1 MKKIDIKG
9 TIILDDYKEI
19 YDFYG
24 IENTSV
30 SDVVDALPDD
40 GSDVEVII
48 NSPGG
53 MVDAG
58 SEIYSQL
65 KSYEGKVT
73 AKVFALAA
81 SAASIIA
88 VGADETLIAPTAQ
101 IMIHNVSNMAEGD
114 YRVMQKNAS
123 VLENYNKAIASAYV
137 IKTGKSEEEILDL
150 MNEETYFTAKQAVE
164 EGFAD
169 GILFDEEAP
178 KVASVGGAL
187 IPQAVIDKT
196 RRIIKER
203 EVKSAITDEQLQYI
217 INEVTNN
224 LKQKEK
230 QKEPEKPAQNGLQRF
245 FLNL

>member
-1 MKKIDIKG
+1 
-9 TIILDDYKEI
+9 
-19 YDFYG
+19 
-24 IENTSV
+24 
-30 SDVVDALPDD
+30 
-40 GSDVEVII
+40 
-48 NSPGG
+48 
-53 MVDAG
+53 
-58 SEIYSQL
+58 
-65 KSYEGKVT
+65 
-73 AKVFALAA
+73 
-81 SAASIIA
+81 
-88 VGADETLIAPTAQ
+88 
-101 IMIHNVSNMAEGD
+101 
-114 YRVMQKNAS
+114 
-123 VLENYNKAIASAYV
+123 
-137 IKTGKSEEEILDL
+137 

-217 INEVTNN
+217 IDEVTNN

-230 QKEPEKPAQNGLQRF
+230 QKEPEKPEQNGIQRF